1 MTQRKRSIVVGQV
14 VVAAC
19 VAVGTGL
26 VYHAFVDR
34 WEGDA
39 RAPIV
44 AAGMAGIAFFFLTV
58 LTLSLVE
65 RTTKRKETR
74 APHLTVG
81 YTHPARF
88 CQNDKLTFDRVD
100 CH

>member
-65 RTTKRKETR
+65 RRQNAKKRE
-74 APHLTVG
+74 P
-81 YTHPARF
+81 PI
-88 CQNDKLTFDRVD
+88 
-100 CH
+100 